1 MSVNTSPHG
10 TRIGSKAAPR
20 AVRMDAAQLGAR
32 LESLL
37 DSLQQVQRSILD
49 ATRRQREAM
58 RHADPV
64 GVQQA
69 TSDQARNTTRL
80 ADLERERV
88 ALVRDAEDAGLVMRG
103 GSPVTLRVLAAACPQ
118 ETRGTLVKE
127 AQALRTLMEEVA
139 RETSSTRAATL
150 TLLAHVEGVMRQ
162 VAGRLSHSGTY
173 SRRGVVEAGASVVS
187 AVDVRM

>member
-1 MSVNTSPHG
+1 MSVNTPRSSSAKAPVR
-10 TRIGSKAAPR
+10 TKRIEAAEL
-20 AVRMDAAQLGAR
+20 ASR

-37 DSLQQVQRSILD
+37 HALQQVQRSILD
-49 ATRRQREAM
+49 ATRRQRDAM
-58 RHADPV
+58 RRADPA

-69 TSDQARNTTRL
+69 TSEQARNTTRL
-80 ADLERERV
+80 SELERERV
-88 ALVRDAEDAGLVMRG
+88 SLVRDAEDAGLVAKG
-103 GSPVTLRVLAAACPQ
+103 TAPITLRALAAACPP
-118 ETRGTLVKE
+118 TIRAALTKE
-127 AQALRTLMEEVA
+127 AQSLRALMEEVA

-173 SRRGVVEAGASVVS
+173 SRRGVVEAGAPVIS

>member
-1 MSVNTSPHG
+1 
-10 TRIGSKAAPR
+10 
-20 AVRMDAAQLGAR
+20 MDAAELASR

-37 DSLQQVQRSILD
+37 TSLQQVQRSILG
-49 ATRRQREAM
+49 ATRGQREAM
-58 RHADPV
+58 RHADPL
-64 GVQQA
+64 GVQHA
-69 TSDQARNTTRL
+69 TTDQARNTARL
-80 ADLERERV
+80 AEIERDRV
-88 ALVRDAEDAGLVMRG
+88 SLVREAEEAGLVVRSV
-103 GSPVTLRVLAAACPQ
+103 SPVTLRTLATACPPAARASLL
-118 ETRGTLVKE
+118 T
-127 AQALRTLMEEVA
+127 QAESLRELMEEVA

>member
-1 MSVNTSPHG
+1 MSLTNHAPRPG
-10 TRIGSKAAPR
+10 AKNAPR
-20 AVRMDAAQLGAR
+20 ATRMDANELATR
-32 LESLL
+32 LDRLL
-37 DSLQQVQRSILD
+37 ASLQQVQRAILD
-49 ATRRQREAM
+49 ATRRQRESM
-58 RHADPV
+58 RRADHV
-64 GVQQA
+64 GVQA
-69 TSDQARNTTRL
+69 ANTDQARNTTRL
-80 ADLERERV
+80 SDLERERV

-103 GSPVTLRVLAAACPQ
+103 ATPVTLRTLAAACPQ
-118 ETRGTLVKE
+118 DLRAALMKD
-127 AQALRTLMEEVA
+127 AQALRTLMEEVS